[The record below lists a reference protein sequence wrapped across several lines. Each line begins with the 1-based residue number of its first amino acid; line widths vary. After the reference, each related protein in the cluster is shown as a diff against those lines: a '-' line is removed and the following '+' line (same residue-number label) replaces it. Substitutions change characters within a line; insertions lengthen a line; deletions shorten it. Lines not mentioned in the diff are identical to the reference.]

1 MYYLNKE
8 ELELLKVNWRPKDFE
23 PWSIEVSGRGVIA
36 FTKSKDKTATAV
48 LFCRA
53 DKIPRLFLRADSVS
67 TSFGRIAAD
76 FAWYAQAINSTE
88 SMSAFGITVPK
99 SSVALKK
106 IDGAAPA
113 LEFALPTFRLEHL
126 TNMREIRVES
136 GLPRS
141 SWFYFDLPKT
151 NAVPTMAVA
160 LKNCV

>member
-1 MYYLNKE
+1 AILIDYAFRMGVDPRFIAMASATSPDKMYYLSKE

-36 FTKSKDKTATAV
+36 FTKSKDKTATGV

-76 FAWYAQAINSTE
+76 FAWYAQAING
-88 SMSAFGITVPK
+88 MDRMIAFGITVPK

-106 IDGAAPA
+106 IDGVAPA
-113 LEFALPTFRLEHL
+113 LEFPLPDFRAERLAG
-126 TNMREIRVES
+126 M
-136 GLPRS
+136 P
-141 SWFYFDLPKT
+141 
-151 NAVPTMAVA
+151 
-160 LKNCV
+160 